1 PAGGSTP
8 IYEPYD
14 DGVLDIIE
22 KPAES

>member
-1 PAGGSTP
+1 P